1 MKNKFCIIL
10 VFCICLLSSG
20 CSMTMT
26 TEERVKLLY
35 NDGSQDNNIDNADN
49 VIHEPKDNQMSR
61 LTVKMEAYDMQTL
74 GNVLLNLTPEEVQE
88 KRYSDTTLYTY
99 YSEKLGRPMDNCGI
113 RSYSSYLCFNA
124 IPEVDLYETI
134 IGSVKN
140 NFDEKITYNT
150 ICSNVMLKST
160 FQKEEL
166 NGLSIDEVQKICDDI
181 LEKIDCPVSYRYG
194 YVLDVDSLNNIQE
207 NTWNK
212 NQMQI
217 PHPGYTRDEKG
228 NPVGEV
234 EKWQKEDEAFAFL
247 YCPSYRGIAIE
258 GFNFQSRIEMY
269 YNEKNGVFFLR
280 ANVPHLTDQ
289 IVQEETVSLLSG
301 KEIMMCAK
309 PILKQ
314 IGVGRE
320 QITDI
325 SAVYYFSPFN
335 LDVENSQL
343 TLEPAWKVS
352 YTKTVNGK
360 EAADYILL
368 EGTTGNLLSNET

>member
-1 MKNKFCIIL
+1 
-10 VFCICLLSSG
+10 
-20 CSMTMT
+20 MTMT

-207 NTWNK
+207 NTSNK